1 MARDLDDILNEP
13 YPRLPLT
20 PPEGWALDNFPFAD
34 VPTCTELIRGVLVM
48 SQQTGWHSAVVSA
61 LQTAIEERCPP
72 RYVTQYRMAI
82 RKSPR
87 TLPEPDVS
95 IIRRG
100 AFDLNKIFYLPEDVV
115 LAVEVI
121 TPESE
126 ERDRED
132 KPVLYA
138 GMGIPAFWLV
148 EQGEARA
155 PIVHEH
161 QLVGDRYRLIRTHAG
176 RLTTDIPFP
185 INIPLTAPP
194 T

>member
-1 MARDLDDILNEP
+1 
-13 YPRLPLT
+13 
-20 PPEGWALDNFPFAD
+20 
-34 VPTCTELIRGVLVM
+34 
-48 SQQTGWHSAVVSA
+48 VSA
-61 LQTAIEERCPP
+61 LQTAIEVQCPP

-138 GMGIPAFWLV
+138 AMGIPAFWLV
-148 EQGEARA
+148 EQGEGCV

-161 QLVGDRYRLIRTHAG
+161 QLVEDGYRLISTHAG

-185 INIPLTAPP
+185 IDIPLTAPP
-194 T
+194 N

>member
-1 MARDLDDILNEP
+1 M
-13 YPRLPLT
+13 
-20 PPEGWALDNFPFAD
+20 
-34 VPTCTELIRGVLVM
+34 
-48 SQQTGWHSAVVSA
+48 SA
-61 LQTAIEERCPP
+61 LQTAIEVQCPP

-132 KPVLYA
+132 KSVLYA
-138 GMGIPAFWLV
+138 GMGIPMFWLV
-148 EQGEARA
+148 ERGDGRV

-161 QLVGDRYRLIRTHAG
+161 QLSEDEYRLINTHAG

-185 INIPLTAPP
+185 IDIPLTAPRG
-194 T
+194 

>member
-1 MARDLDDILNEP
+1 MARDSDDLLNEP

-20 PPEGWALDNFPFAD
+20 PDEGWSLDNFPFAD
-34 VPTCTELIRGVLVM
+34 VPTRTELIRGVLVM
-48 SQQTGWHSAVVSA
+48 NQQTHWHANVTDA
-61 LQTAIEERCPP
+61 LQAALAEQCPP
-72 RYVTQYRMAI
+72 HFLTNYRMAI

-87 TLPEPDVS
+87 TLPEPDLS
-95 IIRRG
+95 IIRAG
-100 AFDLNKIFYLPEDVV
+100 AFDLDKAFYLPEDVV

-138 GMGIPAFWLV
+138 AMGIPVFWLV
-148 EQGEARA
+148 ERGDDDA

-161 QLVGDRYRLIRTHAG
+161 QLAEDAYRLVNTHVG
-176 RLTTDIPFP
+176 RLTTDIPFLV
-185 INIPLTAPP
+185 NIALTAPAD
-194 T
+194 